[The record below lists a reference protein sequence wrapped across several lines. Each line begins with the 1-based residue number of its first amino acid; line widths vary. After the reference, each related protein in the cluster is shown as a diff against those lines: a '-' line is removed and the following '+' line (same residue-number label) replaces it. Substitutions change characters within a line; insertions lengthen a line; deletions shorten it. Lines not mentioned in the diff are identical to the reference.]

1 MVLSIQTIA
10 GEPAKCSVL
19 KGEYSMSKKATDIVA
34 YLSPIGFILA
44 YLVGDRENSRFH
56 LNQALVICICSLL
69 LGAAGTI
76 ASHIFLLG
84 WILGIVISLLSFVLF
99 ILWIIGFASAISG
112 TEKEIPLLGWIH
124 LL

>member
-1 MVLSIQTIA
+1 
-10 GEPAKCSVL
+10 
-19 KGEYSMSKKATDIVA
+19 MSRKATNIVA

-44 YLVGDRENSRFH
+44 FLVGDRENSRFH

-69 LGAAGTI
+69 LSVAGKI
-76 ASHIFLLG
+76 ASYIPLLG
-84 WILGIVISLLSFVLF
+84 TLLGIIIGLLSFVLF
-99 ILWIIGFASAISG
+99 ILWIIGFASAIGG